1 MRKTLYTLIPLLFTA
16 QLLFA
21 QDDLSAIVN
30 ENSEE
35 PKKEFVTATFK
46 GLRIIN
52 AQTIETAKKHN
63 LQFNVQ
69 HRFGDIAGTVGGIHT
84 FFGLDAAT
92 DIRISFDYG
101 ITDQLQVG
109 VGHSR
114 GLSPYRELYDG
125 SVKYKLLRQ

>member
-1 MRKTLYTLIPLLFTA
+1 MRKAFYFLVTLLVITKTGFS
-16 QLLFA
+16 
-21 QDDLSAIVN
+21 QDSLADIVN
-30 ENSEE
+30 KNSEE

-101 ITDQLQVG
+101 ITD
-109 VGHSR
+109 
-114 GLSPYRELYDG
+114 
-125 SVKYKLLRQ
+125 